1 MISMAESADTRWR
14 SDLGAQRGF
23 WFAVGWAAL
32 ALGAIGVVLPILP
45 TAPFAILAPFAFGKS
60 SPRLRAWLENSRA
73 FGSIIADWRS
83 HGAIAPHFK
92 ALAIAMMVA
101 VFGVSV
107 AMGLALFVL
116 VVQAGC
122 MTGAAAFILSRPNG
136 PG

>member
-1 MISMAESADTRWR
+1 MAESTDTRWR
-14 SDLGAQRGF
+14 FDLGAQRGF

-32 ALGAIGVVLPILP
+32 ALGAVGVMLPILP
-45 TAPFAILAPFAFGKS
+45 TTPFVILAAFAFGKS

-73 FGSIIADWRS
+73 FGPVIADWRS
-83 HGAIAPHFK
+83 HGAIAPRVK

-101 VFGVSV
+101 VFGISV

-122 MTGAAAFILSRPNG
+122 MTVAAAFILSRPSG

>member
-1 MISMAESADTRWR
+1 MAESADTRWR

-32 ALGAIGVVLPILP
+32 ALGAVGVMLPILP
-45 TAPFAILAPFAFGKS
+45 TTPFVILAAFAFGKS
-60 SPRLRAWLENSRA
+60 APRLRAWLENSRA
-73 FGSIIADWRS
+73 FGPVIADWRC
-83 HGAIAPHFK
+83 HGAIAPRVK

-101 VFGVSV
+101 VFSVSV

-122 MTGAAAFILSRPNG
+122 MTVAAAFILSRPNG
-136 PG
+136 PS

>member
-1 MISMAESADTRWR
+1 MAEPADTRWR

-32 ALGAIGVVLPILP
+32 ALGAVGVMLPILP
-45 TAPFAILAPFAFGKS
+45 TTPFVILAAFAFGKS
-60 SPRLRAWLENSRA
+60 APRLRAWLENSRA
-73 FGSIIADWRS
+73 FGPVIADWRS
-83 HGAIAPHFK
+83 HGAIAPRVK
-92 ALAIAMMVA
+92 ALAIAMMVG
-101 VFGVSV
+101 VFGISV

-122 MTGAAAFILSRPNG
+122 MTGAAAFILSRPSG